1 MRRSST
7 AGENGAAD
15 GPDPQDRER
24 VSDEPDATGPD
35 LICTGDDRLLDV
47 LLDWCSAIGSTPEVV
62 RDAGMARRSWRAA
75 RLVLVGDDLA
85 SEIAADR
92 PAKRA
97 GVFVAVGSR
106 RPTPWDSALVIGA
119 EDVLDTDDSSRA
131 LDLLTAAADGR
142 SEASLVAV
150 VGGAGGAGASC
161 LAAGVA
167 FEASR
172 RGHRVLLVDG
182 DPVSGGLDVLL
193 GIEHVSGLR
202 WPDLGTRDG
211 PMTARALIDALP
223 EVDGVW
229 VLSCDRDGT
238 ANDAPVARV
247 LAAAMRGFDLVV
259 CDVGR
264 QVDSRGLEMVT
275 RAALTVV
282 VVPTDIRGV
291 SGAHAVLRRLRP
303 ICSSLSLVTS
313 ARRPGLSA
321 DAIEEALETPVI
333 GRIRLDPHLRAAID
347 QGGGPHGSTAL
358 RRAAAPALATVRV
371 A

>member
-1 MRRSST
+1 V
-7 AGENGAAD
+7 E
-15 GPDPQDRER
+15 
-24 VSDEPDATGPD
+24 ATD
-35 LICTGDDRLLDV
+35 LICTADDRLLDV

-75 RLVLVGDDLA
+75 RVVLVGDDLVA
-85 SEIAADR
+85 ALAADR
-92 PAKRA
+92 PAKRD
-97 GVFVAVGSR
+97 GVFVAVGSD
-106 RPTPWDSALVIGA
+106 RPTPWDSALAIGA
-119 EDVLDTDDSSRA
+119 EDVLAAHDSGRA
-131 LDLLTAAADGR
+131 LDVLTAAADGR
-142 SEASLVAV
+142 AEASLVAV

-161 LAAGVA
+161 LAVGIA

-172 RGHRVLLVDG
+172 RGQRVLLVDG
-182 DPVSGGLDVLL
+182 DPMAGGLDVLL

-211 PMTARALIDALP
+211 PMTAHALTDALP

-229 VLSCDRDGT
+229 VLSCGRDGA
-238 ANDAPVARV
+238 ANEAPVARV

-259 CDVGR
+259 CDVAR
-264 QVDSRGLEMVT
+264 QVDARGLEMVT

-291 SGAHAVLRRLRP
+291 SGAQAVLHRLRP
-303 ICSSLSLVTS
+303 VTSAVSLVTS

-321 DAIEEALETPVI
+321 DAIEDALETPVI
-333 GRIRLDPHLRAAID
+333 GRLRLDPHLRAAID

-358 RRAAAPALATVRV
+358 RRAAAPVLATVGV
-371 A
+371 S